1 MNNRK
6 YFKGYY
12 VPNKEN
18 FIYALLYHIVY
29 HKGYIDKKYKYILK
43 KSFKLKSVNFEK
55 IAMMID
61 NYLISKKYKIT
72 RPLDLTIPVIS
83 QLNEFSMNE
92 EIQLIKNQIES
103 RNFSGANKMIYN
115 LVKFQKSTL
124 YFKKRIFF
132 LIFLNQ
138 FNLIKSRFKNFVFK
152 YFSRND

>member
-1 MNNRK
+1 MSTIK
-6 YFKGYY
+6 FG
-12 VPNKEN
+12 
-18 FIYALLYHIVY
+18 I
-29 HKGYIDKKYKYILK
+29 